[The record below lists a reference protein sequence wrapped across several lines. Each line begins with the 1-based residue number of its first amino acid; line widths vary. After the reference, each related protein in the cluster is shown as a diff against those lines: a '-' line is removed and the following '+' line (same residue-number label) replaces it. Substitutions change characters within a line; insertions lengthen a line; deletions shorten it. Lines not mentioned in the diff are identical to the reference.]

1 MVVNGLNIKYIRY
14 PINPP
19 ITLVIKSVISDDRK
33 SFIKGCSNS
42 MDKLNKKVYK
52 TTFSTLTFAFFTK
65 GNKNPKGI
73 VITIFNNTC
82 LIKSP
87 LPLDTSI
94 NGMKTSVIARF
105 VILGLLWLGLVFYIL
120 THTTFT
126 LYIAFVIVA
135 SAIII
140 FVPMYKKYVKK

>member
-1 MVVNGLNIKYIRY
+1 M
-14 PINPP
+14 
-19 ITLVIKSVISDDRK
+19 RK
-33 SFIKGCSNS
+33 SNTILLGSQKNA
-42 MDKLNKKVYK
+42 N
-52 TTFSTLTFAFFTK
+52 FA
-65 GNKNPKGI
+65 
-73 VITIFNNTC
+73 V
-82 LIKSP
+82 
-87 LPLDTSI
+87 DTSI

-105 VILGLLWLGLVFYIL
+105 EILGLLWLGLVFYIL